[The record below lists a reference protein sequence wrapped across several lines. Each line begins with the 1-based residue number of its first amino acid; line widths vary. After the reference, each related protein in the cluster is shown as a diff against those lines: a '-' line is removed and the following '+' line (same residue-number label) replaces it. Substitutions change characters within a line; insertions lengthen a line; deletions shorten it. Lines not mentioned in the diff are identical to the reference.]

1 MASDWIWSPR
11 GRRSSA
17 ASPPAACGARVA
29 DGRCARVLT
38 PACSAFPAAARLRVR
53 KLITHCLWLRRRVRR
68 LLSETGRR
76 DRVNWT
82 QNGKVVSTSASYT
95 FTVPS
100 ANVTLTA
107 HFK

>member
-1 MASDWIWSPR
+1 
-11 GRRSSA
+11 
-17 ASPPAACGARVA
+17 
-29 DGRCARVLT
+29 
-38 PACSAFPAAARLRVR
+38 
-53 KLITHCLWLRRRVRR
+53 